1 MIYVLLVPSAFYM
14 MNHLRPLLSS
24 LNFDFRPIVFR
35 FTVHKS
41 SQGYFR
47 FSFRDVLPSLAFL
60 CVFYGPYL
68 PMRDFFTVLKFSKCL
83 GYPRVTLIMHLR
95 LKLSPV
101 PLLTLS

>member
-47 FSFRDVLPSLAFL
+47 FSFRDVLP
-60 CVFYGPYL
+60 
-68 PMRDFFTVLKFSKCL
+68 
-83 GYPRVTLIMHLR
+83 
-95 LKLSPV
+95 
-101 PLLTLS
+101 